1 MKFKTTNNLLAF
13 ALMTIFCL
21 TGCGKSSEGEQVK
34 RNENAIFTGKIEN
47 GVTIKVLEN
56 DTAISKGYFADL
68 IKAFNEEYADKG
80 IKAVDANTDQY
91 VDLANDG
98 PYGYGPD
105 VLYQAN
111 DVIMKYA
118 DSKHIYPL
126 PIDQLD
132 AYKTTSPNAWS
143 AFEIKK
149 EGKTYTCGVPVN
161 VQAPVLYYR
170 KDLLPN
176 DWRENWD
183 DNKNQIPDMV
193 ETWSKLVDF
202 SRQRHAVNPTQ
213 YGYMESLYDTYF
225 SSGYLFSYGAY
236 IFGQGNTDTKDI
248 GFSKGE
254 AEKGANIIQQLASV
268 MNEESIDNT
277 IKSSAYSKLGDGTY
291 FATMSTP
298 DVYSTFL
305 DEIVKNYESQGKTK
319 EEAQK
324 LAKENLV
331 VTSLPKLPKSGDLN
345 DVNSELIDNKMMGG
359 INGYAISAYT
369 KAPNASL
376 AFVNFATRYQMVM
389 KRYEKLGIVPT
400 QKDVVDKI
408 GGISKVL
415 HANLE
420 KGNIITMPSIS
431 AVSQIW
437 TPTQTYFSDI
447 TKDVFRPENEKK
459 YKTLADLKSG
469 LKDVDKQISDAIHTL
484 E

>member
-1 MKFKTTNNLLAF
+1 MKFKTANLLTVV
-13 ALMTIFCL
+13 LMTGFCL
-21 TGCGKSSEGEQVK
+21 TGCGKSSDRKEVT
-34 RNENAIFTGKIEN
+34 NSENAIFTGKIEK

-68 IKAFNEEYADKG
+68 IKAFNEEYADEG

-91 VDLANDG
+91 VDLADDG

-111 DVIMKYA
+111 DIIMKYA
-118 DSKHIYPL
+118 DNKHIYPL
-126 PIDQLD
+126 PIEQLD
-132 AYKTTSPNAWS
+132 AYQTTSPKAWS

-149 EGKTYTCGVPVN
+149 DGKTYTCGVPVN
-161 VQAPVLYYR
+161 VQAPMLYYR
-170 KDLLPN
+170 KDLLPH
-176 DWRENWD
+176 DWKEKWD
-183 DNKNQIPDMV
+183 DNQNQIPDMV

-202 SRQRHAVNPTQ
+202 SRQRHAANPAQ

-236 IFGQGNTDTKDI
+236 IFGKDNTDTKDI

-277 IKSSAYSKLGDGTY
+277 IQSSAYSKLGDSTY

-331 VTSLPKLPKSGDLN
+331 VTSLPQLPKSGDLN
-345 DVNSELIDNKMMGG
+345 DTSSELIDNKMMGG
-359 INGYAISAYT
+359 LMAMQ
-369 KAPNASL
+369 L
-376 AFVNFATRYQMVM
+376 VLTRRLQT
-389 KRYEKLGIVPT
+389 L
-400 QKDVVDKI
+400 
-408 GGISKVL
+408 VL
-415 HANLE
+415 LLL
-420 KGNIITMPSIS
+420 ILPLVTR
-431 AVSQIW
+431 W
-437 TPTQTYFSDI
+437 
-447 TKDVFRPENEKK
+447 
-459 YKTLADLKSG
+459 
-469 LKDVDKQISDAIHTL
+469 
-484 E
+484 

>member
-1 MKFKTTNNLLAF
+1 MKFKMTNLLTIV
-13 ALMTIFCL
+13 LMTSICL
-21 TGCGKSSEGEQVK
+21 TGCGKSSDGKQAK
-34 RNENAIFTGKIEN
+34 TNGNTIFTGKLEKD
-47 GVTIKVLEN
+47 VTIKVLEN

-80 IKAVDANTDQY
+80 IKAVDANTDQF

-118 DSKHIYPL
+118 DNKHIYPL
-126 PIDQLD
+126 PIEQLE
-132 AYKTTSPNAWS
+132 AYKTTSQKAWS
-143 AFEIKK
+143 AFELKK
-149 EGKTYTCGVPVN
+149 DGKTYTCGVPVN
-161 VQAPVLYYR
+161 IQAPMLYYR
-170 KDLLPN
+170 KDLLPS
-176 DWRENWD
+176 DWKEKWD

-193 ETWSKLVDF
+193 ETWAKLADF
-202 SRQRHAVNPTQ
+202 SKQRHAANSAQ

-236 IFGQGNTDTKDI
+236 VFGKENTDTKDV

-254 AEKGANIIQQLASV
+254 AEKGAHIIQQLASI
-268 MNEESIDNT
+268 MNEESIDDT
-277 IKSSAYSKLGDGTY
+277 IKTSAYSKLGNGTY

-305 DEIVKNYESQGKTK
+305 DEMVKNYESQGKTN

-331 VTSLPKLPKSGDLN
+331 VTSLPQLPKSGDLT
-345 DVNSELIDNKMMGG
+345 DKNSELIDNKMMGG
-359 INGYAISAYT
+359 VNGYAISAYT

-376 AFVNFATRYQMVM
+376 AFVDFATRYQMVM
-389 KRYEKLGIVPT
+389 KRYETLGIVPT

-408 GGISKVL
+408 GGVSKVL
-415 HANLE
+415 YTNLE
-420 KGNIITMPSIS
+420 KGNIVIMPSIS

-437 TPTQTYFSDI
+437 TPTQTYFADI
-447 TKDVFRPENEKK
+447 TKDAFRPENEKK
-459 YKTLADLKSG
+459 YKTLADLKSS
-469 LKDVDKQISDAIHTL
+469 LKNVEKQISDAIHTL